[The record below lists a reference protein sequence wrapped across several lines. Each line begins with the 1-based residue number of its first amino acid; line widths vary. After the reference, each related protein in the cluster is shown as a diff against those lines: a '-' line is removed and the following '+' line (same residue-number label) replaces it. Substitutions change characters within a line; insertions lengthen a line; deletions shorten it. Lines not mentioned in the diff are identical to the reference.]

1 MPGGSTRPEPRSNRR
16 ALAYSMSP
24 ARKEE
29 CRRNVDPAGPRVAQ
43 SIMQA
48 QKRPQK
54 TLAISLLRE
63 TPRWRKDPTLDTA
76 KLQPSYVMVWKQE
89 WISDQTTLHVG
100 RSFPVRG
107 EASRRALEAART
119 LLSLRS
125 DMMLTSSRRRLEL
138 IVGEFTLD
146 AVIAPNS
153 AGYHPAYSTACI
165 RLWLIDRFVQ
175 FA

>member
-29 CRRNVDPAGPRVAQ
+29 CRRNVDPARPRVAQ

-89 WISDQTTLHVG
+89 WISDQVLMISGGGVQTSTRSCTDPTFTAFRYDADFQVGLHVLIG
-100 RSFPVRG
+100 TMWP
-107 EASRRALEAART
+107 
-119 LLSLRS
+119 
-125 DMMLTSSRRRLEL
+125 SS
-138 IVGEFTLD
+138 ISSSPPD
-146 AVIAPNS
+146 
-153 AGYHPAYSTACI
+153 
-165 RLWLIDRFVQ
+165 
-175 FA
+175 